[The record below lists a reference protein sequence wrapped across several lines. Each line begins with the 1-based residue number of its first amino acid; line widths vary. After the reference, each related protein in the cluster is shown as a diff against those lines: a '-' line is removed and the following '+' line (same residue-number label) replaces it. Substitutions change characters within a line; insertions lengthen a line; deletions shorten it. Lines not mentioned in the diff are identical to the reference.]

1 MAYIVSNVTKLPS
14 YQQAEVRRPCTSGL
28 DQTFGNLGCGSQ
40 IISILLDVR
49 PWP

>member
-1 MAYIVSNVTKLPS
+1 MAYIVSNVTRLPS
-14 YQQAEVRRPCTSGL
+14 YQQAEVRRPCAPGSN
-28 DQTFGNLGCGSQ
+28 QIFGNLGCGSQ